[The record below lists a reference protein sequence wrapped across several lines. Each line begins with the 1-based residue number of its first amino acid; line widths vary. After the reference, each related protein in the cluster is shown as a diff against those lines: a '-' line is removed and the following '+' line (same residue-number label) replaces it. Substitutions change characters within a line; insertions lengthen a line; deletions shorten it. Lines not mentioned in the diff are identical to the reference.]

1 MMMMS
6 PQRGLFQASCG
17 DDGQDD
23 NDDDNG
29 DHDDADDDDDT
40 LSPLVSPPDRASF
53 ELPRAPDIGSCNANL
68 LSNVTPKINI
78 IIAIFTIITI
88 IINFITIIL
97 SNVTPKINI
106 TIVPVILVVEK
117 INKCLQ

>member
-1 MMMMS
+1 MS
-6 PQRGLFQASCG
+6 PQRGLFQAMCG

-53 ELPRAPDIGSCNANL
+53 ELPRAPDIGSCKPPFQCD
-68 LSNVTPKINI
+68 SKDQHHHCPRHIGR
-78 IIAIFTIITI
+78 
-88 IINFITIIL
+88 
-97 SNVTPKINI
+97 
-106 TIVPVILVVEK
+106 
-117 INKCLQ
+117 

>member
-1 MMMMS
+1 MS

-23 NDDDNG
+23 NDDDND
-29 DHDDADDDDDT
+29 DHADADDDDDT

-78 IIAIFTIITI
+78 
-88 IINFITIIL
+88 
-97 SNVTPKINI
+97 

>member
-1 MMMMS
+1 MY
-6 PQRGLFQASCG
+6 G

-23 NDDDNG
+23 I
-29 DHDDADDDDDT
+29 DDDDDDDDN
-40 LSPLVSPPDRASF
+40 LRPLVSPPDRASF

-78 IIAIFTIITI
+78 
-88 IINFITIIL
+88 
-97 SNVTPKINI
+97 

>member
-1 MMMMS
+1 MS
-6 PQRGLFQASCG
+6 PQRGLFQAMCG

-68 LSNVTPKINI
+68 LSNEGHWTKTSKKKYFNI
-78 IIAIFTIITI
+78 CGLTCWGLRCWRLPLT
-88 IINFITIIL
+88 L
-97 SNVTPKINI
+97 D
-106 TIVPVILVVEK
+106 
-117 INKCLQ
+117 